1 MTNFP
6 VACSVGIF
14 IPPVGIESK
23 RKWNETAAYILNILA
38 RMAPNN
44 KKKSNIDRIGIDIE
58 RRLPATRHTITLEH
72 DENMESKRDIRR
84 MNDSIPS
91 PPFRLLF
98 FFFPS
103 NRKKEGKKEVRRQ

>member
-23 RKWNETAAYILNILA
+23 RKWNEAAAYILNIIV

-44 KKKSNIDRIGIDIE
+44 TKKSNIDGIGIDIE

-98 FFFPS
+98 FFFS
-103 NRKKEGKKEVRRQ
+103 HRTEKEKKKKK